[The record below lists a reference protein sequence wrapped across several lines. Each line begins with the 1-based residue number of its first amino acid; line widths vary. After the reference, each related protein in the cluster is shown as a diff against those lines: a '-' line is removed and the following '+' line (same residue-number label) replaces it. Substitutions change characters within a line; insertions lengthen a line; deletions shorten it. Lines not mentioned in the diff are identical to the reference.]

1 MRWLACAMVDRA
13 TKVAIVGAGNMGL
26 AMARGLVATMKGATS
41 RVVLSGKDLVR
52 VRSSA
57 RQVGVRAAVSNRD
70 AVRSAETIVLSVK
83 PQILPGVLEEI
94 RSAVP
99 QGSTVLSIAAGVPTA
114 ALESSLPAGTGV
126 VRAMP
131 NVAASVRASA
141 TAYCLGRSAGP
152 RDRRRALEILNA
164 IGTAVEVD
172 ESLMDAVTGLSGTG
186 PLYLFLILESLSDAG
201 VKVGLSRSVASQL
214 AIQTL
219 VGSAQLV
226 RSTGE
231 HPAKLRD
238 LVTSPGGTAI
248 TALHS
253 LERSGLKA
261 MLMDAVEAA
270 TRRSEELG
278 RARRVPASSLA
289 PPVPSASDGPNR

>member
-1 MRWLACAMVDRA
+1 MPTAGER
-13 TKVAIVGAGNMGL
+13 VAIVGSGNMGTAL
-26 AMARGLVATMKGATS
+26 ARGLKETWPSPRTTVA
-41 RVVLSGKDLVR
+41 LSGRDPTR
-52 VRSSA
+52 
-57 RQVGVRAAVSNRD
+57 VRAAASRLGIRFARSNPE
-70 AVRSAETIVLSVK
+70 AVGPADTIVLAVK
-83 PQILPGVLEEI
+83 PQILPTVLEEI
-94 RSAVP
+94 RPALKV
-99 QGSTVLSIAAGVPTA
+99 GSTILSIAAGISTA
-114 ALESSLPAGTGV
+114 FLEAGAGPEVGV

-141 TAYCLGRSAGP
+141 TAYCLGKSAGR
-152 RDRRRALEILNA
+152 RDRDRARTILES
-164 IGTAVEVD
+164 IGTVVEVD

-201 VKVGLSRSVASQL
+201 VKVGLSRETATHL

-226 RSTGE
+226 RATGE

-253 LERSGLKA
+253 LERNGLKA

-270 TRRSEELG
+270 TRRSRELG
-278 RARRVPASSLA
+278 RR
-289 PPVPSASDGPNR
+289 DGPESAPSGPRERT

>member
-1 MRWLACAMVDRA
+1 MSTAGER
-13 TKVAIVGAGNMGL
+13 VAIVGSGNMGT
-26 AMARGLVATMKGATS
+26 AFARGLQETWPSARTTVT
-41 RVVLSGKDLVR
+41 LSGRDP
-52 VRSSA
+52 A
-57 RQVGVRAAVSNRD
+57 RVRAAASRLGVRFARTNPE
-70 AVRSAETIVLSVK
+70 AVGAADTIVLAVK
-83 PQILPGVLEEI
+83 PQILPTVLEEI
-94 RSAVP
+94 RPALHA
-99 QGSTVLSIAAGVPTA
+99 GSTILSIAAGIPTA
-114 ALESSLPAGTGV
+114 FLESRAGPEVGV

-141 TAYCLGRSAGP
+141 TAYCLGKSAGR
-152 RDRRRALEILNA
+152 RDRDRARTILES
-164 IGTAVEVD
+164 IGTVVEVD

-201 VKVGLSRSVASQL
+201 VKVGLSRETATHL

-226 RSTGE
+226 RATGE

-253 LERSGLKA
+253 LERNGLKA

-270 TRRSEELG
+270 TRRSRELG
-278 RARRVPASSLA
+278 RR
-289 PPVPSASDGPNR
+289 DGPEPAAAGAHERT

>member
-1 MRWLACAMVDRA
+1 MSRA
-13 TKVAIVGAGNMGL
+13 HERVAIVGSGNMGVAL
-26 AMARGLVATMKGATS
+26 ARGLQETWKDAAH
-41 RVVLSGKDLVR
+41 RVVLSGRTTGKVR
-52 VRSSA
+52 EAAGRL
-57 RQVGVRAAVSNRD
+57 RVRAARSNPEAVRD
-70 AVRSAETIVLSVK
+70 ADTVVLAVK
-83 PQILPGVLEEI
+83 PQIVSVVLEEV
-94 RSAVP
+94 RGSLRK
-99 QGSTVLSIAAGVPTA
+99 GSTLLSIAAGVPTA
-114 ALESSLPAGTGV
+114 SLEAALGEGIGV

-141 TAYCLGRSAGP
+141 TAYCLGRRAGAT
-152 RDRRRALEILNA
+152 DRRRAREVLES
-164 IGTAVEVD
+164 IGTIVEVD

-201 VKVGLSRSVASQL
+201 VKVGLSRDVATHL

-226 RSTGE
+226 RATGE

-278 RARRVPASSLA
+278 RGRVSPPAPLVD
-289 PPVPSASDGPNR
+289 PPR

>member
-1 MRWLACAMVDRA
+1 MGSLGARMETDRER
-13 TKVAIVGAGNMGL
+13 VAIVGPGNMGQAL
-26 AMARGLVATMKGATS
+26 ARGLQETWTEPKEY
-41 RVVLSGKDLVR
+41 VVLSGRNPAR
-52 VRSSA
+52 VRELA
-57 RQVGVRAAVSNRD
+57 GRLKVGAAASNLE
-70 AVRSAETIVLSVK
+70 AVRGASTIVLAVK
-83 PQILPGVLEEI
+83 PQIAPAVLEEI
-94 RSAVP
+94 RSSIAP
-99 QGSTVLSIAAGVPTA
+99 GSTLLSIAAGISTGYLEG
-114 ALESSLPAGTGV
+114 ALGEGIGV

-141 TAYCLGRSAGP
+141 TAYCLGRHAGEK
-152 RDRRRALEILNA
+152 DRRRAREILES
-164 IGTAVEVD
+164 IGTIVEVD

-201 VKVGLSRSVASQL
+201 VKVGLSREVATHL

-253 LERSGLKA
+253 LERNGLKA

-278 RARRVPASSLA
+278 RGGRSRPRS
-289 PPVPSASDGPNR
+289 PEPGEPRDRIG

>member
-1 MRWLACAMVDRA
+1 MARRSEQ
-13 TKVAIVGAGNMGL
+13 VAILGAGNMGRAL
-26 AMARGLVATMKGATS
+26 ARGLRAAPTTRRF
-41 RVVLSGKDLVR
+41 RVVLT
-52 VRSSA
+52 A
-57 RQVGVRAAVSNRD
+57 RDPRRLAPVASEIGARIAGSNRAAVEGC
-70 AVRSAETIVLSVK
+70 ATVVVAVK
-83 PQILPGVLEEI
+83 PQILPSVLAEI
-94 RSAVP
+94 GDALEN
-99 QGSTVLSIAAGVPTA
+99 GTTLLSIAAGVSTA
-114 ALESSLPAGTGV
+114 RLEAGVGEGVGV

-131 NVAASVRASA
+131 NVAASVRSSA
-141 TAYCLGRSAGP
+141 TAYCLGRTARR
-152 RDRRRALEILNA
+152 RDRERARTILGS
-164 IGTAVEVD
+164 IGTVVEVD

-201 VKVGLSRSVASQL
+201 VKVGLSREIATHL

-219 VGSAQLV
+219 VGSAELV
-226 RSTGE
+226 RATGE

-270 TRRSEELG
+270 ARRSEELG
-278 RARRVPASSLA
+278 RSRSPSSA
-289 PPVPSASDGPNR
+289 TSSEGAAKP

>member
-1 MRWLACAMVDRA
+1 MSAGGER
-13 TKVAIVGAGNMGL
+13 VAIIGSGNMGTAL
-26 AMARGLVATMKGATS
+26 ARGLRETWP
-41 RVVLSGKDLVR
+41 
-52 VRSSA
+52 SA
-57 RQVGVRAAVSNRD
+57 RKNVTISGRDPSRVRAAASHLGVRFARTNPD
-70 AVRSAETIVLSVK
+70 AAASGDTVVLAVK
-83 PQILPGVLEEI
+83 PQILPSVLEEI
-94 RSAVP
+94 RP
-99 QGSTVLSIAAGVPTA
+99 TLKEGQTLLSIAAGIPTA
-114 ALESSLPAGTGV
+114 FLEAGAGRGIGV

-141 TAYCLGRSAGP
+141 TAYCLGKSAGR
-152 RDRRRALEILNA
+152 RDRDRARSILES
-164 IGTAVEVD
+164 IGTVVEVD
-172 ESLMDAVTGLSGTG
+172 ETLMDAVTGLSGTG

-201 VKVGLSRSVASQL
+201 VKVGLSRETATHL

-226 RSTGE
+226 RATGE

-253 LERSGLKA
+253 LERNGLKA

-278 RARRVPASSLA
+278 RRGRPPA
-289 PPVPSASDGPNR
+289 PPSPGSPPSS

>member
-1 MRWLACAMVDRA
+1 MAPDSER
-13 TKVAIVGAGNMGL
+13 VAIVGSGNMGGAL
-26 AMARGLVATMKGATS
+26 ARGLKATWPAAAR
-41 RVVLSGKDLVR
+41 RVVLSGRDPSK
-52 VRSSA
+52 A
-57 RQVGVRAAVSNRD
+57 REAAKRLHLRAARSNPEAVRD
-70 AVRSAETIVLSVK
+70 ADTIVLAVK
-83 PQILPGVLEEI
+83 PQIVPSVLEEI
-94 RSAVP
+94 RGSVRK
-99 QGSTVLSIAAGVPTA
+99 GSTLLSIAAGVPTEFFEA
-114 ALESSLPAGTGV
+114 RLGEGIGV

-141 TAYCLGRSAGP
+141 TAYCLGEHAGAV
-152 RDRRRALEILNA
+152 DRRRARAILES
-164 IGTAVEVD
+164 IGTVVEVD

-201 VKVGLSRSVASQL
+201 VKVGLSRDVATHL

-278 RARRVPASSLA
+278 RGKGSRSTFGAQ
-289 PPVPSASDGPNR
+289 

>member
-1 MRWLACAMVDRA
+1 MSRSRERVG
-13 TKVAIVGAGNMGL
+13 IVGAGNMGL
-26 AMARGLVATMKGATS
+26 ALARGLAATWPDALR
-41 RVVLSGKDLVR
+41 RVVLSGRDPER
-52 VRSSA
+52 TAAAARS
-57 RQVGVRAAVSNRD
+57 VGVRAVRSNPA
-70 AVRSAETIVLSVK
+70 AVRAVDTVVLAVK
-83 PQILPGVLEEI
+83 PQILPSVCDEI
-94 RSAVP
+94 RNDLSAG
-99 QGSTVLSIAAGVPTA
+99 QTVLSIAAGVPTGS
-114 ALESSLPAGTGV
+114 LERRLGSAVGV

-141 TAYCLGRSAGP
+141 TAYCLGRSGGP
-152 RDRRRALEILNA
+152 RDGRRAVEILES
-164 IGTAVEVD
+164 IGLVVEVD

-186 PLYLFLILESLSDAG
+186 PLYLFLILEGLADAG
-201 VKVGLSRSVASQL
+201 VKVGLSRPVATRL

-219 VGSAQLV
+219 VGSALLV
-226 RSTGE
+226 QTTGE

-278 RARRVPASSLA
+278 RSGKRSSAGAGENPPAPA
-289 PPVPSASDGPNR
+289 ESDA

>member
-1 MRWLACAMVDRA
+1 MRPRA
-13 TKVAIVGAGNMGL
+13 DGVAIVGAGNMGIAL
-26 AMARGLVATMKGATS
+26 ARGLAAVLPRARE
-41 RVVLSGKDLVR
+41 RVVLSGRDASR
-52 VRSSA
+52 VRA
-57 RQVGVRAAVSNRD
+57 AAEKVGVRAARTNAE
-70 AVRSAETIVLSVK
+70 AVRGASTIVLAVK
-83 PQILPGVLEEI
+83 PQIVPGVLAEI
-94 RSAVP
+94 GPELAP
-99 QGSTVLSIAAGVPTA
+99 GATLLSISAGVPTDYLA
-114 ALESSLPAGTGV
+114 DRVPAGVGV

-131 NVAASVRASA
+131 NVAAAVRASA
-141 TAYCLGRSAGP
+141 TAFCAAKTARAV
-152 RDRRRALEILNA
+152 DRRRAREVLEA
-164 IGTAVEVD
+164 IGLVVEVD

-201 VKVGLSRSVASQL
+201 VKVGLSREVATRL

-219 VGSAQLV
+219 VGAAQLV
-226 RSTGE
+226 RTTGE

-270 TRRSEELG
+270 TRRSAELG
-278 RARRVPASSLA
+278 RARRDAE
-289 PPVPSASDGPNR
+289 PVPSPSVAATRGRPPA

>member
-1 MRWLACAMVDRA
+1 MASARE
-13 TKVAIVGAGNMGL
+13 KVAIVGSGNMGVAL
-26 AMARGLVATMKGATS
+26 ARGLTETWAGAS
-41 RVVLSGKDLVR
+41 RRVVLSGRNPGKVR
-52 VRSSA
+52 ETA
-57 RQVGVRAAVSNRD
+57 RRLHVRAARSNAD
-70 AVRSAETIVLSVK
+70 AVRDADTIVLAVK
-83 PQILPGVLEEI
+83 PQIVPSVLEEI
-94 RSAVP
+94 RESVP
-99 QGSTVLSIAAGVPTA
+99 EGATLLSIAAGISTGGIEATFGGRV
-114 ALESSLPAGTGV
+114 GV

-141 TAYCLGRSAGP
+141 TAYCLGPHAGAT
-152 RDRRRALEILNA
+152 DRRRAREILES
-164 IGTAVEVD
+164 IGTIVEVD

-201 VKVGLSRSVASQL
+201 VKVGLSRDVATHL

-226 RSTGE
+226 RATGE

-278 RARRVPASSLA
+278 RGKARGN
-289 PPVPSASDGPNR
+289 PPSGPLP

>member
-1 MRWLACAMVDRA
+1 MAAKQRRERIAVL
-13 TKVAIVGAGNMGL
+13 GAGNMGL
-26 AMARGLVATMKGATS
+26 ALVRGILAVDPGARRRIT
-41 RVVLSGKDLVR
+41 LSGRESGR
-52 VRSSA
+52 VRAKASEL
-57 RQVGVRAAVSNRD
+57 GVRAAASNPEAVRD
-70 AVRSAETIVLSVK
+70 ADLVVLAVK
-83 PQILPGVLEEI
+83 PQILPGVLAEVKDAI
-94 RSAVP
+94 PSGA
-99 QGSTVLSIAAGVPTA
+99 TVLSIAAGVPTSV
-114 ALESSLPAGTGV
+114 LEAGLRSDLGV

-141 TAYCLGRSAGP
+141 TAICRGRSTRP
-152 RDRRRALEILNA
+152 RDVHRARELLSSVGLVLE
-164 IGTAVEVD
+164 VEED
-172 ESLMDAVTGLSGTG
+172 LMDAVTGLSGTG
-186 PLYLFLILESLSDAG
+186 PLYLFLILEGLSDAG
-201 VKVGLSRSVASQL
+201 VKVGLSRTVSTEL

-261 MLMDAVEAA
+261 MLLDAVEAA
-270 TRRSEELG
+270 AHRSQELG
-278 RARRVPASSLA
+278 QRWKVPAERPA
-289 PPVPSASDGPNR
+289 T

>member
-1 MRWLACAMVDRA
+1 MAARSERI
-13 TKVAIVGAGNMGL
+13 AIVGSGNMGAAL
-26 AMARGLVATMKGATS
+26 ARGLKETLPRAPQ
-41 RVVLSGKDLVR
+41 RVVLSGRDLTK
-52 VRSSA
+52 
-57 RQVGVRAAVSNRD
+57 VRAAADRIGVRFARSNVD
-70 AVRSAETIVLSVK
+70 AVRGADIVVLAVK
-83 PQILPGVLEEI
+83 PQIVPSVLAELRGEL
-94 RSAVP
+94 REGA
-99 QGSTVLSIAAGVPTA
+99 TLLSIAAGVSTGL
-114 ALESSLPAGTGV
+114 LEAGSGGGVGV

-141 TAYCLGRSAGP
+141 TAYCLGSRAG
-152 RDRRRALEILNA
+152 RIDRHRAREILES
-164 IGTAVEVD
+164 IGSVVEVD

-201 VKVGLSRSVASQL
+201 VKVGLSRDVATHL

-226 RSTGE
+226 RATGE

-278 RARRVPASSLA
+278 RNRTARQS
-289 PPVPSASDGPNR
+289 PPP

>member
-1 MRWLACAMVDRA
+1 MARVRER
-13 TKVAIVGAGNMGL
+13 VAIVGAGNMGVAL
-26 AMARGLVATMKGATS
+26 ARGLRETWEDAS
-41 RVVLSGKDLVR
+41 RRVSLSGRTTAKVR
-52 VRSSA
+52 AVA
-57 RQVGVRAAVSNRD
+57 RRLGVRAARSNPD
-70 AVRSAETIVLSVK
+70 AVQGADTVVLAVK
-83 PQILPGVLEEI
+83 PQIVPSVLAE
-94 RSAVP
+94 V
-99 QGSTVLSIAAGVPTA
+99 QGSIRKGATLLSIAAGVPTA
-114 ALESSLPAGTGV
+114 TLEASLGEGIGV

-141 TAYCLGRSAGP
+141 TAYCLGSAAGAT
-152 RDRRRALEILNA
+152 DRRRAREILES
-164 IGTAVEVD
+164 IGTIVEVD
-172 ESLMDAVTGLSGTG
+172 EYLMDAVTGLSGTG

-201 VKVGLSRSVASQL
+201 VKVGLSRDVATHL

-226 RSTGE
+226 RATGE

-261 MLMDAVEAA
+261 MLMDAVESA

-278 RARRVPASSLA
+278 RGKLRSAGSSA
-289 PPVPSASDGPNR
+289 PGG